1 VTEPLLLALRI
12 PLIPTGAE
20 LTAVLVVVCFSAGL
34 NVYATVAML
43 GFLSRAGALMLP
55 GPLHGIESWYVIGV
69 CCLLFLVEFI
79 GDKIPIFDLMWNAAH
94 TFVRIPVAALLA
106 YAATSGLP
114 PQKQILATL
123 LGGLIAFLAH
133 GGKMAARAAVT
144 HSPEPFSN
152 VALSLGEDTT
162 VIFLTWLATQ
172 HPYAAA
178 TIVLVALGII
188 VIAIRAVVRALRKL
202 LGDAEHALT

>member
-1 VTEPLLLALRI
+1 
-12 PLIPTGAE
+12 
-20 LTAVLVVVCFSAGL
+20 
-34 NVYATVAML
+34 
-43 GFLSRAGALMLP
+43 
-55 GPLHGIESWYVIGV
+55 
-69 CCLLFLVEFI
+69 
-79 GDKIPIFDLMWNAAH
+79 
-94 TFVRIPVAALLA
+94 
-106 YAATSGLP
+106 
-114 PQKQILATL
+114 
-123 LGGLIAFLAH
+123 
-133 GGKMAARAAVT
+133 MAARAAVT

-188 VIAIRAVVRALRKL
+188 VVAIRAVVRALRKL